1 MRKCLSNTRACPR
14 GRFGLTQRELPN
26 KITPYICPAGG
37 DLSAER
43 SYLVL
48 AFLTIFVSLVSIAA
62 PVRAGE
68 KGALSSPAVKEEKGS
83 DLVLSPKDVEGE
95 IGRNE
100 EPEAVEELD
109 SRFFTNTPDE
119 VEKGDRG
126 SDAGLMSRID
136 KFIR

>member
-26 KITPYICPAGG
+26 KIARYICPVGG

-62 PVRAGE
+62 PGGAGE
-68 KGALSSPAVKEEKGS
+68 KENPSAPWLSGVLSVPPATGKEAPDVPGPLSSS
-83 DLVLSPKDVEGE
+83 DPGAAASGEANGVVPVFPLV
-95 IGRNE
+95 R
-100 EPEAVEELD
+100 
-109 SRFFTNTPDE
+109 
-119 VEKGDRG
+119 
-126 SDAGLMSRID
+126 
-136 KFIR
+136 

>member
-1 MRKCLSNTRACPR
+1 VRSCLSKTGAGPR

-62 PVRAGE
+62 PVRGGK
-68 KGALSSPAVKEEKGS
+68 KGNSSAPGLSGVLSFPPASGKEAPDVPGPLSSS
-83 DLVLSPKDVEGE
+83 DPGTSG
-95 IGRNE
+95 
-100 EPEAVEELD
+100 A
-109 SRFFTNTPDE
+109 
-119 VEKGDRG
+119 
-126 SDAGLMSRID
+126 
-136 KFIR
+136 